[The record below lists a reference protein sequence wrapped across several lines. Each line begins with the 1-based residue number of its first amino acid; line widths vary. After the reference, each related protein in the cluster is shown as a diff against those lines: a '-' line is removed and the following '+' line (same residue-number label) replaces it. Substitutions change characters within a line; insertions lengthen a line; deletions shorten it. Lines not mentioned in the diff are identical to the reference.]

1 MKIVVYGPDKRTG
14 ALQDG
19 KVVDLSYAYAKYL
32 YERRAAPRALELAEA
47 LVPSDLARLIEGGPA
62 ALEHAQ
68 TALDYL
74 FKEAQDHKDP
84 RGESVVHV
92 HDAVQIH
99 APRPKGTRMAC
110 AGSNF
115 TTHRERMTRRS
126 GRDVRPPFIWGFWK
140 IPHEGVAPDG
150 DVIYPAR
157 CDRLDYEG
165 ELAVILGKT
174 GKDLRPSDLEDFVWG
189 VTLFCDWSIR
199 SPREP
204 LGPMNFAVPKNFDTS
219 YSLGPCIVV
228 GEFDPANVDIET
240 FVNGERRQAHNT
252 RDMTF
257 SFAQYLEYL
266 SRDLTL
272 YPGDLICSG
281 TGEGTAA
288 DASPVN
294 PDGSQPPD
302 LFLKPGDRVEIRSP
316 QIGSLRARI
325 VAKTPR

>member
-1 MKIVVYGPDKRTG
+1 MKIVIYGPDKRVG
-14 ALQDG
+14 ALHAG
-19 KVVDLSYAYAKYL
+19 NVVDLSLAFAKYL
-32 YERRAAPRALELAEA
+32 GERNGAYRSVELAEA
-47 LVPSDLARLIEGGPA
+47 LVPSDLTRLIETGPSA
-62 ALEHAQ
+62 IENAQ
-68 TALDYL
+68 KALDYL
-74 FKEAQDHKDP
+74 FGQAQDQKDP
-84 RGESVVHV
+84 RGETLVHPAN
-92 HDAVQIH
+92 AVRIH

-126 GRDVRPPFIWGFWK
+126 GRDVKAPFIWGFWK
-140 IPHEGVAPDG
+140 IPHEGVAPGG

-165 ELAVILGKT
+165 ELAIILGKR
-174 GKDLRPSDLEDFVWG
+174 GKDLRPADLKDFVWG

-204 LGPMNFAVPKNFDTS
+204 LGPMNFAAPKNFDTS

-228 GEFDPANVDIET
+228 GELDATNIDIET
-240 FVNGERRQAHNT
+240 LVNGERRQFHNT

-257 SFAQYLEYL
+257 SFGDYLEYL

-272 YPGDLICSG
+272 YPGDIICSG

-288 DASPVN
+288 DASPVLA
-294 PDGSQPPD
+294 DGTQPPD
-302 LFLKPGDRVEIRSP
+302 LFLKPGDLVEVKSP
-316 QIGSLRARI
+316 AIGTLGARI
-325 VAKTPR
+325 VAKDAR